1 MLSLFPERKSP
12 LKQQMGVTSTAAEVG
27 MGVYTY
33 VGVCTCVEVCVRVCA
48 RACVYV
54 HV

>member
-12 LKQQMGVTSTAAEVG
+12 LKQQMGVTSRAAEVG
-27 MGVYTY
+27 VGICWSVYMFR
-33 VGVCTCVEVCVRVCA
+33 GVCVCVCVRV
-48 RACVYV
+48 